1 MTLESLDLH
10 EVEAAVEAILFA
22 AGEPL
27 PIERI
32 CLALDLDRPTAE
44 QVLQKLGDHYAYE
57 RRGIRLVRMEDCY
70 QLCSSPDY
78 ADLIRK
84 AFEIRKTARLSQPA
98 LEVLTIVAY
107 YQPTTRAYVDQV
119 RGVDSSY
126 TVGLLL
132 ERGLIEECGR
142 LQVPGRP
149 RLYRTTKK
157 FLRDFHLGSLEE
169 LPEMPGLEADGQLR
183 MTDDGTILDPGSLA
197 AKEESPLTNE
207 EH

>member
-1 MTLESLDLH
+1 
-10 EVEAAVEAILFA
+10 
-22 AGEPL
+22 
-27 PIERI
+27 
-32 CLALDLDRPTAE
+32 
-44 QVLQKLGDHYAYE
+44 
-57 RRGIRLVRMEDCY
+57 MEDCY

-132 ERGLIEECGR
+132 ERGFIEECGR

-157 FLRDFHLGSLEE
+157 FLRDFHLSSLEE
-169 LPEMPGLEADGQLR
+169 LPEMPGIETDGQLR
-183 MTDDGTILDPGSLA
+183 MGEDGTILDPSVLNAEGSGT
-197 AKEESPLTNE
+197 EQDG
-207 EH
+207 

>member
-57 RRGIRLVRMEDCY
+57 RRGIRLVRMEACY

-126 TVGLLL
+126 TMGLLL
-132 ERGLIEECGR
+132 ERGFIEECGR

-157 FLRDFHLGSLEE
+157 FLRDFHLSSLEE
-169 LPEMPGLEADGQLR
+169 LPEMPGIETDGQLR
-183 MTDDGTILDPGSLA
+183 MGEDGTILDPSVLNVEGS
-197 AKEESPLTNE
+197 ETEQDG
-207 EH
+207 

>member
-1 MTLESLDLH
+1 MSLESLDLR
-10 EVEAAVEAILFA
+10 EVESAIEGILFA
-22 AGEPL
+22 SGEPL
-27 PIERI
+27 PIDRI

-44 QVLQKLGDHYAYE
+44 QVLQKLGDYYAFE
-57 RRGIRLVRMEDCY
+57 RRGIRLVRMEDSY

-78 ADLIRK
+78 ADVIRK
-84 AFEIRKTARLSQPA
+84 AFEIRKTAKLSQPA
-98 LEVLTIVAY
+98 L
-107 YQPTTRAYVDQV
+107 
-119 RGVDSSY
+119 
-126 TVGLLL
+126 
-132 ERGLIEECGR
+132 EECGR

-183 MTDDGTILDPGSLA
+183 MTEDGTILDPSAMTEKEGSVP
-197 AKEESPLTNE
+197 ENG

>member
-1 MTLESLDLH
+1 MTLESLDLR

-32 CLALDLDRPTAE
+32 CLALDLDRSTAE

-126 TVGLLL
+126 TVSLLL
-132 ERGLIEECGR
+132 ERGFIEECGR

-157 FLRDFHLGSLEE
+157 FLRDFHLSSLEE
-169 LPEMPGLEADGQLR
+169 LPEMPGIETDGQLR
-183 MTDDGTILDPGSLA
+183 MGEDGTILDPSVLNVEGS
-197 AKEESPLTNE
+197 ETEQDG
-207 EH
+207 